1 MNPQES
7 SVVRPTPYFIIK
19 IVLSLILFALSVYI
33 PAIQQHKWITQ
44 MINGAWTFLLPST
57 AVSIIRFIL
66 ISFYNTRHAKKTV
79 RGNFVLGISQLTA
92 ILNVAFFLI
101 AFMVALGINPVE
113 FLTSMTIVAMAIAV
127 TFRDY
132 ITNMISGLLIM
143 FSEQLSIGDRVRI
156 GNEKG
161 RIEDITLSNIVLK
174 NEEDDIVMIPNNFF
188 YTQSITN
195 LSVHRSKFFYVKFE
209 LPLSVANHSDELE
222 ADLQELL
229 RTHPELEKEQEVKLS
244 VEQIGKD
251 FVKFKMEL
259 VAINSSDRLHRRIEN
274 DALKRILLFK
284 HQYAGA

>member
-1 MNPQES
+1 MSQQAS
-7 SVVRPTPYFIIK
+7 TTARPTPYFIIK
-19 IVLSLILFALSVYI
+19 IVIALILFAVSVYI
-33 PAIQQHKWITQ
+33 PSLQQHQWITQ
-44 MINGAWTFLLPST
+44 LINGAWTFLIPST
-57 AVSIIRFIL
+57 AVSVIRFIL

-92 ILNVAFFLI
+92 ILNVAFFLL
-101 AFMVALGINPVE
+101 AFMVGLGINPVQ

-143 FSEQLSIGDRVRI
+143 FSEQLSIGDRIRI

-161 RIEDITLSNIVLK
+161 RVEDITLSNIVLK

-188 YTQSITN
+188 YNQSVTN

-209 LPLSVANHSDELE
+209 LPLTVAHHSDELE
-222 ADLQELL
+222 ANLQELL
-229 RTHPELEKEQEVKLS
+229 RTHPGLEKENEVILS

-259 VAINSSDRLHRRIEN
+259 IAINSSDRLHRQIEN

-284 HQYAGA
+284 YKYA

>member
-1 MNPQES
+1 MSQQETKTS
-7 SVVRPTPYFIIK
+7 RPTPYFIIK
-19 IVLSLILFALSVYI
+19 IIISLILFAVSVYI
-33 PAIQQHKWITQ
+33 PSLQQHKWITQ
-44 MINGAWTFLLPST
+44 LINGAWTFLIPST
-57 AVSIIRFIL
+57 AVSVLRFIL
-66 ISFYNTRHAKKTV
+66 ISFYNRRHAKKTV

-92 ILNVAFFLI
+92 ILNVAFFLL
-101 AFMVALGINPVE
+101 AFMVGLGINPVE

-143 FSEQLSIGDRVRI
+143 FSEQLSIGDRIRI

-161 RIEDITLSNIVLK
+161 RVEDITLSNIVLK
-174 NEEDDIVMIPNNFF
+174 NEDDDIVMVPNNFF
-188 YTQSITN
+188 YNQSITN

-209 LPLSVANHSDELE
+209 LPLTVAHHSDELE
-222 ADLQELL
+222 TDLQELL
-229 RTHPELEKEQEVKLS
+229 RTHPGLEKENEVKLS

-259 VAINSSDRLHRRIEN
+259 IAINNSDRLHRQIEN

-284 HQYAGA
+284 YKYA

>member
-1 MNPQES
+1 MNQQES
-7 SVVRPTPYFIIK
+7 KTARPTPYFIIK
-19 IVLSLILFALSVYI
+19 IVISLILFAVNVYL
-33 PAIQQHKWITQ
+33 PYLQQHKWITQ
-44 MINGAWTFLLPST
+44 LINGAWTFLLPST
-57 AVSIIRFIL
+57 VVSVIRFIL

-92 ILNVAFFLI
+92 ILNVAFFLL
-101 AFMVALGINPVE
+101 AFMVGLGINPVE

-143 FSEQLSIGDRVRI
+143 FSEQLSIGDRIRI

-174 NEEDDIVMIPNNFF
+174 NEEDDIVMVPNNFF

-209 LPLSVANHSDELE
+209 LPLNIAHHSDELE
-222 ADLQELL
+222 ADLQDLL
-229 RTHPELEKEQEVKLS
+229 RTHPELEKENEVKLS

-259 VAINSSDRLHRRIEN
+259 VAISSSDRLHRQIEN
-274 DALKRILLFK
+274 DVLKRILLFK
-284 HQYAGA
+284 HKYD

>member
-1 MNPQES
+1 MMSQQES
-7 SVVRPTPYFIIK
+7 KTARPTPYFIIK
-19 IVLSLILFALSVYI
+19 IAISLILFAVSVYI
-33 PAIQQHKWITQ
+33 PSLQQHKWITRL
-44 MINGAWTFLLPST
+44 INGAWTFLLPST
-57 AVSIIRFIL
+57 AVSVIRFVL
-66 ISFYNTRHAKKTV
+66 ISFYNTRHAQKTV

-92 ILNVAFFLI
+92 ILNVAFFLL
-101 AFMVALGINPVE
+101 AFMVGLGINPVE

-143 FSEQLSIGDRVRI
+143 FSEQLSIGDRIRI

-174 NEEDDIVMIPNNFF
+174 NEEDDIVMVPNNFF

-209 LPLSVANHSDELE
+209 LPLNIAHHSDELE
-222 ADLQELL
+222 ADLQDLL
-229 RTHPELEKEQEVKLS
+229 RAHPELEKEHEVKLS

-259 VAINSSDRLHRRIEN
+259 VAISSSDRLHRQIEN

-284 HQYAGA
+284 RKYV

>member
-1 MNPQES
+1 MSPQES
-7 SVVRPTPYFIIK
+7 GNARPTPYFIIK
-19 IVLSLILFALSVYI
+19 IVVSLIIFAVNVYI
-33 PAIQQHKWITQ
+33 PSIQQHKWIIQ
-44 MINGAWTFLLPST
+44 LINGAWTFLLPST

-92 ILNVAFFLI
+92 ILNVAFFLL
-101 AFMVALGINPVE
+101 AFMVGLGINPIQ

-209 LPLSVANHSDELE
+209 LPLAVAHHSDELE
-222 ADLQELL
+222 ANLQELL
-229 RTHPELEKEQEVKLS
+229 HTHSDLEKEHEVKLS

-259 VAINSSDRLHRRIEN
+259 VAINSSDRLHRQIEN
-274 DALKRILLFK
+274 EALKRILQFK
-284 HQYAGA
+284 HKYA